1 MRVDLVLKF
10 CVLCCFLSY
19 MSKLFFKRLSSLSAF
34 VGEVDRELRHDPV
47 NKQARYLVV
56 IKNVLR
62 KSEGFPT
69 LGSVV
74 VNVPYSES
82 PDCPCPLLPDQ
93 ETFLL
98 MGDVVVEPKG
108 NSAKVDISV
117 TKPAVVQTWS
127 QELIQKMN
135 RKCKDLD
142 YRELL

>member
-1 MRVDLVLKF
+1 M
-10 CVLCCFLSY
+10 
-19 MSKLFFKRLSSLSAF
+19 
-34 VGEVDRELRHDPV
+34 
-47 NKQARYLVV
+47 

-117 TKPAVVQTWS
+117 TKPVVVQTWS
-127 QELIQKMN
+127 QEFIQKLN